1 MVQETFAVSGVI
13 IIVRSVHSSWPR
25 SDPLER
31 HLSRA
36 DADADAGRWNTA
48 EKIAAVGQWV
58 PLGRVASPEDL
69 ANPALFLLSDA
80 ASYITGIDLVVDG
93 GVLLKS

>member
-1 MVQETFAVSGVI
+1 
-13 IIVRSVHSSWPR
+13 
-25 SDPLER
+25 
-31 HLSRA
+31 
-36 DADADAGRWNTA
+36 
-48 EKIAAVGQWV
+48 V
-58 PLGRVASPEDL
+58 PLGRVASPVEL

>member
-1 MVQETFAVSGVI
+1 M
-13 IIVRSVHSSWPR
+13 H
-25 SDPLER
+25 D
-31 HLSRA
+31 
-36 DADADAGRWNTA
+36 RWNTA
-48 EKIAAVGQWV
+48 KKIAAVGQWV

-69 ANPALFLLSDA
+69 ANPALFRLSDA